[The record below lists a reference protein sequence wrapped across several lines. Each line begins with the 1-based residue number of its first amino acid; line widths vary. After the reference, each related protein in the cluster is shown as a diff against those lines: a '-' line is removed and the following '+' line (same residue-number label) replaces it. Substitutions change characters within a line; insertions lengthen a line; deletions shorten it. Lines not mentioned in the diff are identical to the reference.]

1 MEWLA
6 KAYRPDKRDLRILAI
21 AGVVMVL
28 WNLICWQFPFF
39 WDTVLNSKIAH
50 WYLESG
56 FSSLTVPESLDAG
69 HPPFFNLYLALVWKV
84 TGSALWAAHLAMLP
98 FLLILLVQFWKLCL
112 RFLPANLRPVAMI
125 LLFCEPTFLA
135 QSSMIT
141 PDIVMVSLFL
151 TSVNAILEGRRTLL
165 TVVLVGMAASTFR
178 GILAVPAIFLIE
190 VGMAWMNGVR
200 KPNWIK
206 LGPYLP
212 VAGLTLLWLWVHYQA
227 VGWLLTPPP
236 ETYGAHRK
244 LVGVTDVLRNLGIV
258 GWRFLDFGRIA
269 VWLILLGT
277 IIAGS
282 RSGRGIKI
290 LWQEQTDSRKL
301 LVMFLAP
308 AAFLTLLFIPFSNPI
323 GMRYFLVCYLI
334 LMLGV
339 TWLVGQSIA
348 EKWQKWVLGLMGLVL
363 VSGHF
368 WVYPDQIA
376 KSWDSS
382 LAHIPWFV
390 MDHLPESEILE
401 KEAAEMVLC
410 TDFPMLAPLKYSYVT
425 DKPGLN
431 WQDVKEIPSLTDCDC
446 VLWSNISNGFEGES
460 RKILQDR
467 SLFEERLST
476 QSVQVK
482 MTIYQ
487 RVSD

>member
-6 KAYRPDKRDLRILAI
+6 KAYRPDRRDLRILAL
-21 AGVVMVL
+21 AAAVMVL
-28 WNLICWQFPFF
+28 WNLISWQFPFF

-84 TGSALWAAHLAMLP
+84 TGTELWAAHLAMLP
-98 FLLILLVQFWKLCL
+98 FLLILLVQFWKLGM
-112 RFLPANLRPVAMI
+112 RFLPGGLRPAAMI

-135 QSSMIT
+135 QSSMVT

-151 TSVNAILEGRRTLL
+151 CAVNAVLERKRTLL
-165 TVVLVGMAASTFR
+165 AVVLVGMGASTFR
-178 GILAVPAIFLIE
+178 GILAVPAIFLID
-190 VGMAWMNGVR
+190 VGLAWMSGVR

-206 LGPYLP
+206 IWPYLP
-212 VAGLTLLWLWVHYQA
+212 VAGLTLLWLWVHYRA

-244 LVGVTDVLRNLGIV
+244 LVGVGDVLRNLGIV

-269 VWLILLGT
+269 VWLVLFGIVFM
-277 IIAGS
+277 AG
-282 RSGRGIKI
+282 RSGQGIGKVWKEKPD
-290 LWQEQTDSRKL
+290 LRKL
-301 LVMFLAP
+301 WVMFLAP
-308 AAFLTLLFIPFSNPI
+308 AALLTVLFIPFSNPI

-339 TWLVGQSIA
+339 IWLVG
-348 EKWQKWVLGLMGLVL
+348 ELVKERWRKWLLAFMGLVL
-363 VSGHF
+363 LSGHF
-368 WVYPDQIA
+368 WVYPDNIA

-382 LAHIPWFV
+382 MAHFPWF
-390 MDHLPESEILE
+390 MIDDLPQSVFEQG
-401 KEAAEMVLC
+401 EAETKVLC
-410 TDFPMLAPLKYSYVT
+410 TDFPMLAPRKYSHVT

-431 WQDVKEIPSLTDCDC
+431 WQDIKEMDAVTDCDC
-446 VLWSNISNGFEGES
+446 VLWSNLSNGFEGQTMQ
-460 RKILQDR
+460 ILKDK
-467 SLFEERLST
+467 SLFRERMSA

-482 MTIYQ
+482 MVVYR
-487 RVSD
+487 RVAK